1 MDTSQIAVTIT
12 GVFLVGIIAW
22 FFLTP
27 HSTAAQPAAI
37 VDGVQEQVIVVKGGY
52 SPDTIQVKAGT
63 PVRLVFDRQENIM
76 CSSEIVI
83 PDFGINRRLKA
94 FDKTIIEITPDKPGT
109 YSFACGMNM
118 LHGTIVVE

>member
-1 MDTSQIAVTIT
+1 MDTSQIVVTIA
-12 GVFLVGIIAW
+12 GALLVGVTAW
-22 FFLTP
+22 FFLAP
-27 HSTAAQPAAI
+27 HKTYAQTAVV
-37 VDGVQEQVIVVKGGY
+37 VDGVQEQEIVVKGGY
-52 SPDTIQVKAGT
+52 SPDTVHVKAGT
-63 PVRLVFDRQENIM
+63 PVRLIFDRQENIM

-94 FDKTIIEITPDKPGT
+94 FDKTIIEIAPDKPGT